1 MTAPVRLAVHV
12 GRDVPE
18 GLTAVLAALPPDVQP
33 VAASEREAL
42 PEGTVAHLYCS
53 DVLPRRPATPY
64 AVWRV
69 PGADAGDLGDVPVLA
84 DAGAEHVRPGDL
96 QVSLRAW
103 PEAARPILPFTRAG
117 LRRVRD
123 LPGRLVGEARPD
135 GVWWGVPGG
144 QPAAAPLDTW
154 PTLAA
159 LSSAVVATGEELWTA
174 LAWAAPAVTDAAG
187 ARLLG
192 LTPDEDV
199 LVGDDPAARSRLAA
213 ELADDDLRAARLARS
228 GWQTA
233 RSHLPPGVAADL
245 CRRLGVRTAPHSS
258 VSGLTAA
265 LDALGTPPH
274 SLVRRR
280 ARAATA
286 ALPGAVTAGWRPH
299 REEHS

>member
-18 GLTAVLAALPPDVQP
+18 GLTAVLSALPPDVQP
-33 VAASEREAL
+33 VAASAREAL

-69 PGADAGDLGDVPVLA
+69 PGADTGDLGVPVLA
-84 DAGAEHVRPGDL
+84 DAGARHVRPGDL
-96 QVSLRAW
+96 QVSLRPW
-103 PEAARPILPFTRAG
+103 PDQARPVLPFTRAG

-123 LPGRLVGEARPD
+123 LPARLVGEARAD
-135 GVWWGVPGG
+135 GVSWGTPGG
-144 QPAAAPLDTW
+144 APSAAPLDTW

-159 LSSAVVATGEELWTA
+159 LASAVVATGEELWTA

-187 ARLLG
+187 ARMLG

-199 LVGDDPAARSRLAA
+199 LVGADPATRSRLAA
-213 ELADDDLRAARLARS
+213 ELADDDLRAARLARR

-233 RSHLPPGVAADL
+233 RSHLPAGVAAEL
-245 CRRLGVRTAPHSS
+245 CRRLGVRPAPRGT

-265 LDALGTPPH
+265 LDALGTPSH

-280 ARAATA
+280 ARVAAA
-286 ALPGAVTAGWRPH
+286 GLPGAVTSGWRPD
-299 REEHS
+299 REEHA